1 VHVVK
6 KPPES
11 VENYLEAILVL
22 QKRNGSVRSIDI
34 AREMGFSKPSISV
47 AMKNLRASDYI
58 VMQDGQITLTE
69 SGYVI
74 ARRVY
79 DRHMLL
85 TEWLIALGVDEQTA
99 DEDACKMEHGL
110 SEESFVAI
118 QRHIEITKKTLE

>member
-1 VHVVK
+1 MK